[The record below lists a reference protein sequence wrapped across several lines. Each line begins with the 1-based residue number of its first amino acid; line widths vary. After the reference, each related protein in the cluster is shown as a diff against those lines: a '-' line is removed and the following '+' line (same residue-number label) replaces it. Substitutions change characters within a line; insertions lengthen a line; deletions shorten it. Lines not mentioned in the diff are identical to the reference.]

1 VTHVLI
7 GEPAPTPIKSEQA
20 FSGTCARLPARAVI
34 GTGAARSVVDDN
46 KPREDEP
53 ESERE
58 RMTVNIVIA
67 VFFILLVGAG
77 VWLANAMV
85 SVRKG
90 EECVLSGRKNC
101 ADIQVP
107 ARERY

>member
-1 VTHVLI
+1 M
-7 GEPAPTPIKSEQA
+7 A
-20 FSGTCARLPARAVI
+20 
-34 GTGAARSVVDDN
+34 DDN
-46 KPREDEP
+46 KPLDDEP

-67 VFFILLVGAG
+67 AFFIVLVGAG

-85 SVRKG
+85 NVRKG
-90 EECVLSGRKNC
+90 EDCVLSGRKNC

>member
-1 VTHVLI
+1 VVQTPVLD
-7 GEPAPTPIKSEQA
+7 Q
-20 FSGTCARLPARAVI
+20 
-34 GTGAARSVVDDN
+34 N
-46 KPREDEP
+46 KPVEDEP

-58 RMTVNIVIA
+58 RMIVNVIIA
-67 VFFILLVGAG
+67 AFFIVVVGGG

-85 SVRKG
+85 TVRKG

-101 ADIQVP
+101 ADISVP

>member
-1 VTHVLI
+1 
-7 GEPAPTPIKSEQA
+7 
-20 FSGTCARLPARAVI
+20 
-34 GTGAARSVVDDN
+34 VVDDN
-46 KPREDEP
+46 KPLEDEP

-85 SVRKG
+85 NVRKG